1 MSYWFERIF
10 VHDMERR
17 RSLGKVK
24 IVFYLLIWLS
34 AISLTYSQFPNL
46 KFENL
51 DTAEG
56 LSSSTCTEIFQDS
69 EGFLWFATIDG
80 LNKYNG
86 YEFEIYRS
94 ILNDSTSISNNRINA
109 ITEDKYGN
117 IWVGTNNGLNV
128 FNKKTDQ
135 FYRIGLYRQLSLSNS
150 PRKVI
155 NDVLYDEKNNVL
167 WAATNNGAIKIM
179 FQGDLITQDKLE
191 FSYYM
196 NDESNAYSLDHNSV
210 NSIIVDGQNEV
221 WLVTGGRYLNRYN
234 GKTDNFER
242 VHIDYERPY
251 ELNHLPKNVF
261 VDSDDD
267 FWIGNDLSNLILW
280 SRKNNSFTHLS
291 FADVHIPYRN
301 LHQDNHG
308 VIWVSSDGH
317 GLFLLNKEEKKVEQ
331 QIVNNHFDSFS
342 LPNDK
347 PSTFLE
353 DDSGIL
359 WIGSYDKG
367 VSKLDPSKYSFG
379 HYYYQPDNAQGL
391 NEKIVQSVLQD
402 DKGRIWISAYDGG
415 LNLFNEEKK
424 TYEHYSHEYG
434 NSNSLSSNKI
444 LYTFDSSDGKIW
456 ICTLDGGL
464 NSFDPEKGRFMR
476 YAYRPTDPSSIG
488 QNSVWAGVEDHQK
501 RLWLGL
507 RTEGLSL
514 FDPHRQIF
522 HNYKNTSLNE
532 NGLSSNSVLRLFI
545 DSKNRLLVGTTL
557 GLNVV
562 ELDEIQEYAP
572 EQMQFSEVRE
582 NGVQGNRINYISEDH
597 LGNIWLGTDNGIL
610 KLDSGLKLI
619 KSYSS
624 LNGLPNNLVVGI
636 KEDDNYNFWISTKS
650 GLSFLNPTTHQFR
663 NFNVHDGLQGSEF
676 QTQSIEKTRDGRIL
690 VGGINGFN
698 IFHPDDITF
707 PSSVVLKPQITDF
720 KLNNKKVVQGD
731 TVNGRVLIN
740 DALDSEEKLKLRYNE
755 NYISFEFVALYFENP
770 EQVQYAYKMHG
781 LDDDF
786 LNIGNNR
793 VVNHSNL
800 QPGNYVFEVKASV
813 DGEWVDAGATRLNI
827 EILPPFWKTW
837 WLYCIYV
844 LVGGL
849 LFWAIMYYYT
859 QKVRENQRHEL
870 DQMKLQFFVN
880 VSHEFRTPLTLIL
893 NPIDNILSN
902 VNETSPIKSSA
913 LTIQRS
919 ARRLLHLM
927 NQLLDYR
934 KMDVGMSPLQLE
946 KGNIVRFCEDIFS
959 LFEGL
964 ASKKEIDYR
973 FKSGS
978 ENITT
983 LFDQDKVEKIITNLI
998 SNAIKFTNNGGV
1010 ITVSMKKVSR
1020 TEKIY
1025 DSLFFTREKLGDY
1038 VEIIVEDSGVGLDK
1052 EQLKNI
1058 FSRFYNLDVTKSGTG
1073 IGLNFTKA
1081 LVEMHGGDISVESQH
1096 KKGTKFMVRLPLN
1109 LKAQREKV
1117 ETVKNEFR
1125 INSMKA
1131 AEYDMLIANEEIDVV
1146 PKKAQSEQTNL
1157 QTVLIVEDNK
1167 ELRIHLTND
1176 LKSVYNVKEAA
1187 NGEKGLKMARK
1198 YYPDIIISDVM
1209 MPKMDGFELCRQIK
1223 TEFETSHIPVL
1234 LLTAKSQDD
1243 DRVTG
1248 YHSGADAYL
1257 AKPFVTRVLKAR
1269 VSNLL
1274 EARKRLRQR
1283 FSEVGGIFPSS
1294 EVTSNN
1300 IDEAFLDKATKI
1312 VLDNISDMDFKQDHL
1327 LKELGVGRSQLFRK
1341 ISSLTGNNPSYFIR
1355 TVRLRYASELLRKKE
1370 YSIKEVSYMIGF
1382 NSTAYFSKTFKEL
1395 FDLTPTE
1402 FMEGKLKSDV

>member
-1 MSYWFERIF
+1 MGRRGNLKKIEKIF
-10 VHDMERR
+10 YM
-17 RSLGKVK
+17 
-24 IVFYLLIWLS
+24 LIWLS
-34 AISLTYSQFPNL
+34 AIPLTYSQFPNL

-51 DTAEG
+51 DTSEG

-128 FNKKTDQ
+128 FNKKTDR
-135 FYRIGLYRQLSLSNS
+135 FYRIDLYRQVSLSNS

-167 WAATNNGAIKIM
+167 WVATNNGAIRIILE
-179 FQGDLITQDKLE
+179 GSLITQDKLDL
-191 FSYYM
+191 SYYM
-196 NDESNAYSLDHNSV
+196 NDRSNANSLDDNSV
-210 NSIIVDGQNEV
+210 NSVVVDGKDDVFLITDGQ
-221 WLVTGGRYLNRYN
+221 YLNRYN
-234 GKTDNFER
+234 GETDNFDR
-242 VHIDYERPY
+242 IYIDHERPY
-251 ELNHLPKNVF
+251 ELNHLPKSVF

-267 FWIGNDLSNLILW
+267 FWIGNDLSNIILW

-301 LHQDNHG
+301 LHRDNQG
-308 VIWVSSDGH
+308 IIWASSDGH

-331 QIVNNHFDSFS
+331 QIINNHFDLFS
-342 LPNDK
+342 LPNNK
-347 PSTFLE
+347 PSALFE
-353 DDSGIL
+353 DSSGIL

-367 VSKLDPSKYSFG
+367 VSKLDPAKYSFG
-379 HYYYQPDNAQGL
+379 HYYYQPDNAYGL
-391 NEKIVQSVLQD
+391 NEKIIQSVLQD
-402 DKGRIWISAYDGG
+402 DKERIWISAYNGG

-424 TYEHYSHEYG
+424 TYKHYSHEYG

-444 LYTFDSSDGKIW
+444 LYTFESSDGKIW

-464 NSFDPEKGRFMR
+464 NSFDPEHERFIR
-476 YAYRPTDPSSIG
+476 YEHRPDDLSSIG

-514 FDPHRQIF
+514 FNPYTKIF
-522 HNYKNTSLNE
+522 QSYKNTSLNE
-532 NGLSSNSVLRLFI
+532 NGLASNSIVCLFI
-545 DSKNRLLVGTTL
+545 DSKKRLLVGTAL
-557 GLNVV
+557 GLNIV
-562 ELDEIQEYAP
+562 ELEKIEEYAP
-572 EQMQFSEVRE
+572 EQIHFFEVRE
-582 NGVQGNRINYISEDH
+582 NGVQGNRINYITEDH
-597 LGNIWLGTDNGIL
+597 LGNIWLGTDNGIR
-610 KLDSGLKLI
+610 KLDNDLKLI

-624 LNGLPNNLVVGI
+624 QNGLPNNLVVGL

-676 QTQSIEKTRDGRIL
+676 QTQSIEKTRAGRIL

-707 PSSVVLKPQITDF
+707 PSSVTLKPQITNF

-781 LDDDF
+781 LDEDF
-786 LNIGNNR
+786 LNIGKNR

-800 QPGNYVFEVKASV
+800 QPGNYVFEVKASI
-813 DGEWVDAGATRLNI
+813 DGEWADAGAARLNI

-837 WLYCIYV
+837 WMYCIYV
-844 LVGGL
+844 LAGSL
-849 LFWAIMYYYT
+849 LFWAVMYYYT
-859 QKVRENQRHEL
+859 QKVKENQRHEL
-870 DQMKLQFFVN
+870 DQMKLRFFVN

-893 NPIDNILSN
+893 NPIDNILSS
-902 VNETSPIKSSA
+902 VHETSPVKSYA

-946 KGNIVRFCEDIFS
+946 KGNIVKFCKDIFS
-959 LFEGL
+959 LFKGL
-964 ASKKEIDYR
+964 AGKKEIDYR
-973 FKSGS
+973 FNSDS

-998 SNAIKFTNNGGV
+998 SNAIKFTNSGGT
-1010 ITVSMKKVSR
+1010 IIVSMKKVSR
-1020 TEKIY
+1020 TDKIY
-1025 DSLFFTREKLGDY
+1025 DSLLFTREKLGDY

-1109 LKAQREKV
+1109 LKAQTEKV
-1117 ETVKNEFR
+1117 ETFKNEFR

-1131 AEYDMLIANEEIDVV
+1131 VEYDMLIANEEIDVV
-1146 PKKAQSEQTNL
+1146 TKKNQSEETNFP
-1157 QTVLIVEDNK
+1157 TVLIVEDNK
-1167 ELRIHLTND
+1167 ELRTHLTND
-1176 LKSVYNVKEAA
+1176 LKSNYNVKEAA
-1187 NGEKGLKMARK
+1187 NGEKGLKLAKK

-1223 TEFETSHIPVL
+1223 SEFETSHIPVL
-1234 LLTAKSQDD
+1234 LLTAKSQDE

-1248 YHSGADAYL
+1248 YHSGADGYL
-1257 AKPFVTRVLKAR
+1257 AKPFVTSVLKAR
-1269 VSNLL
+1269 ISNLL
-1274 EARKRLRQR
+1274 EARKRLRKR

-1294 EVTSNN
+1294 EVTTNN
-1300 IDEAFLDKATKI
+1300 IDEAFLEKATKI
-1312 VLDNISDMDFKQDHL
+1312 VLDNIDDMEFKQENL
-1327 LKELGVGRSQLFRK
+1327 LREMGVGRSQLYRK

-1355 TVRLRYASELLRKKE
+1355 TVRLRYASELLLKNQF
-1370 YSIKEVSYMIGF
+1370 SIKEVSYMTGF
-1382 NSTAYFSKTFKEL
+1382 NSTAYFSKTFREL
-1395 FDLTPTE
+1395 FNLTPTE
-1402 FMEGKLKSDV
+1402 FMEQKGKEDVSVKE

>member
-1 MSYWFERIF
+1 MGQ
-10 VHDMERR
+10 R
-17 RSLGKVK
+17 RSLKK
-24 IVFYLLIWLS
+24 IRRIVYVLIWLS
-34 AISLTYSQFPNL
+34 AIPLTHAQFPNL

-109 ITEDKYGN
+109 ITEDKYGY

-128 FNKKTDQ
+128 FNKKADQ
-135 FYRIGLYRQLSLSNS
+135 FYRIGLNDQVALSSS

-155 NDVLYDEKNNVL
+155 NDVLYDKRNNVL
-167 WAATNNGAIKIM
+167 WAATNNGAIKIRL
-179 FQGDLITQDKLE
+179 QDNLIKQDELE
-191 FSYYM
+191 LSYYL
-196 NDESNAYSLDHNSV
+196 NDESNTNSLDDNSV
-210 NSIIVDGQNEV
+210 NSIIVDGEYDV
-221 WLVTGGRYLNRYN
+221 FLVTDGLYLNRYK

-242 VHIDYERPY
+242 IYIDNERPY

-267 FWIGNDLSNLILW
+267 FWIGNDLSNIILW
-280 SRKNNSFTHLS
+280 SRKNNSFTHLL
-291 FADVHIPYRN
+291 FADVHIPFRN
-301 LHQDNHG
+301 LYQDDQG

-317 GLFLLNKEEKKVEQ
+317 GLFLLNKAKKTVEH
-331 QIVNNHFDSFS
+331 QIINNHFDPFS
-342 LPNDK
+342 LPNNK

-379 HYYYQPDNAQGL
+379 HYYYQPDNVKGL

-402 DKGRIWISAYDGG
+402 EKQRIWISAYNGG

-424 TYEHYSHEYG
+424 TYAHYSHEYG
-434 NSNSLSSNKI
+434 NNNSLSSNKI
-444 LYTFDSSDGKIW
+444 LYTFESSDGKIW

-464 NSFDPEKGRFMR
+464 NSFDPEKERFIR
-476 YAYRPTDPSSIG
+476 YAHRPDEPNSIG

-514 FDPHRQIF
+514 FDPQKQTFRS
-522 HNYKNTSLNE
+522 YKNTSLNE
-532 NGLSSNSVLRLFI
+532 DGLSSNSVLRLFI

-562 ELDEIQEYAP
+562 ALDEIEEYIP
-572 EQMQFSEVRE
+572 EQIFFSEVKE
-582 NGVQGNRINYISEDH
+582 NGLQGNRINYITEDH
-597 LGNIWLGTDNGIL
+597 LGNIWLGTDNGIF
-610 KLDSGLKLI
+610 KLDGNLKLI
-619 KSYSS
+619 RSYSS
-624 LNGLPNNLVVGI
+624 QNGLPNNLVVGI
-636 KEDDNYNFWISTKS
+636 KEDDNHNIWISTKS
-650 GLSFLNPTTHQFR
+650 GLSFLDPNTHQFR

-676 QTQSIEKTRDGRIL
+676 QTQSIEKTKDGRIL

-720 KLNNKKVVQGD
+720 KLNNIKVVQGD
-731 TVNGRVLIN
+731 TVNGRVLI
-740 DALDSEEKLKLRYNE
+740 DGALDSGEKIKLKYDE

-781 LDDDF
+781 LDVGFID
-786 LNIGNNR
+786 IGSNR

-800 QPGNYVFEVKASV
+800 QPGNYVFEVKASI
-813 DGEWVDAGATRLNI
+813 DGEWLEAGAAQLSI

-837 WLYCIYV
+837 WMYGIYA

-870 DQMKLQFFVN
+870 DQMKLRFFVN

-893 NPIDNILSN
+893 NPIDNILSS
-902 VNETSPIKSSA
+902 VPETSPIKSSA

-946 KGNIVRFCEDIFS
+946 KGNIVKFCEDIFS
-959 LFEGL
+959 LFKGL

-973 FKSGS
+973 FKPDS

-998 SNAIKFTNNGGV
+998 SNAIKFTNNGGA
-1010 ITVSMKKVSR
+1010 ITVAMKKVSR

-1025 DSLFFTREKLGDY
+1025 DSLFFIREKPGDY
-1038 VEIIVEDSGVGLDK
+1038 VEIIVEDTGVGLDK

-1081 LVEMHGGDISVESQH
+1081 LVEMHGGDISVESRH

-1109 LKAQREKV
+1109 LKAQTEKV
-1117 ETVKNEFR
+1117 ENVKNEFR

-1131 AEYDMLIANEEIDVV
+1131 VEYDLLIANDEIDIVT
-1146 PKKAQSEQTNL
+1146 KKNQSEDANQP
-1157 QTVLIVEDNK
+1157 TVLIVEDNK
-1167 ELRIHLTND
+1167 ELRMHLTND
-1176 LKSVYNVKEAA
+1176 LKSTYNVKEAA

-1209 MPKMDGFELCRQIK
+1209 MPKMDGFELCRSIK

-1243 DRVTG
+1243 DRVAG
-1248 YHSGADAYL
+1248 YHSGADGYL

-1269 VSNLL
+1269 ISNLL

-1300 IDEAFLDKATKI
+1300 IDAVFLDKATKI
-1312 VLDNISDMDFKQDHL
+1312 VLDNIGDMEFKQDDL
-1327 LKELGVGRSQLFRK
+1327 LKGLGIGRSQLYRK

-1355 TVRLRYASELLRKKE
+1355 TVRLRHASELLLQNQH
-1370 YSIKEVSYMIGF
+1370 SIKEVSYMTGF

-1402 FMEGKLKSDV
+1402 FMEKNRRSDSSVGID